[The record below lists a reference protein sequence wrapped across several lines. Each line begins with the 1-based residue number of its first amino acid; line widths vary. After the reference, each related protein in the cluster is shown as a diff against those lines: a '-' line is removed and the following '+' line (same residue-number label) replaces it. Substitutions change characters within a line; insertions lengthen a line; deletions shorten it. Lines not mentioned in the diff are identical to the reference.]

1 MLSWMSFETI
11 TSSKAKTMR
20 TRKPASFFGHKY
32 GKNRRMT
39 AKSGLASLVGVNGGT
54 RAI

>member
-1 MLSWMSFETI
+1 
-11 TSSKAKTMR
+11 MR
-20 TRKPASFFGHKY
+20 ARKPAAFFGHKY

-39 AKSGLASLVGVNGGT
+39 AKSGLESVVGANGGT